1 MQTFSE
7 YLESLIKQFG
17 SQMALA
23 MAAGIEQASISRFR
37 SDQNGL
43 SRDAVDRLLAVGKAI
58 IVTEDEIRS
67 FEDTLDHMATMWR
80 RERRKRKED
89 DQCRKTDQS

>member
-37 SDQNGL
+37 SDQTGL
-43 SRDAVDRLLAVGKAI
+43 SRDAIYSLLAVPNAI
-58 IVTEDEIRS
+58 DVTEEEIRG
-67 FEDTLDHMATMWR
+67 FEDTLDQMATM
-80 RERRKRKED
+80 
-89 DQCRKTDQS
+89 

>member
-23 MAAGIEQASISRFR
+23 TAAGIEQASISRFR
-37 SDQNGL
+37 SDQIGL
-43 SRDAVDRLLAVGKAI
+43 NKDAIDRLLMIA
-58 IVTEDEIRS
+58 
-67 FEDTLDHMATMWR
+67 R
-80 RERRKRKED
+80 R
-89 DQCRKTDQS
+89 QAP

>member
-37 SDQNGL
+37 SDQTGL
-43 SRDAVDRLLAVGKAI
+43 SRDAIYSLLAVPNAI
-58 IVTEDEIRS
+58 VVTEEEIRG
-67 FEDTLDHMATMWR
+67 FEDTLDQMATM
-80 RERRKRKED
+80 
-89 DQCRKTDQS
+89 